1 MPFTRATSL
10 KGPQAQSESANA
22 LAVRLAPVIA
32 EIRDSGQT
40 SLREIAAALDKRKI
54 PTPRRRD
61 RWSAMQ
67 VRRVLARL
75 GLTGPA

>member
-1 MPFTRATSL
+1 MSFTPSSRA
-10 KGPQAQSESANA
+10 KGPEAQSESANA

-32 EIRDSGQT
+32 EIRAAGQT

-67 VRRVLARL
+67 VCRVLARL